1 MKYFLVAT
9 LVTSLLPTQ
18 LVQAQ
23 SGPDAKAQAN
33 GAAALQ
39 VQPISVRRS
48 PQRVTPSPYQSGEL
62 RNLADSLQPTPAST
76 QQSGLAIPESLVP
89 KQLQKML
96 LTPPPK
102 PTAIDPLEFFKVPPP
117 ESGVKVNVLQN

>member
-48 PQRVTPSPYQSGEL
+48 PQRVTPYQSGEL
-62 RNLADSLQPTPAST
+62 RNLADSLQPTPTST

-96 LTPPPK
+96 LTPTPK